1 MTDPRLPIAGPVRR
15 LPSGAGLPLPDYAT
29 PHAAG
34 LDLLAAVDAD
44 VVLRPLARALIPTG
58 IGIALP
64 DGFQAE
70 VRPRSGLALKHGIT
84 VLNGPGTIDADYRGE
99 IGVLLINL
107 GAEPFT
113 VGRGLRI
120 AQLAFWDDVVVLS
133 RYRESFVHRVFQS
146 ERGIG
151 APVNP
156 VRRRDK
162 NVRGWHVTFARHG
175 LYLLDAIHLRR
186 VIGRARAGGADVVLF
201 DRYLHDELANL
212 PLENPVTRAF
222 ARFAAALAPRP
233 DVAYLLDADPVAA
246 RERKPEYPL
255 DFLVDSR
262 RRYHALAPM
271 VGMTLI
277 PPLPLEDAKAVVVSR
292 FVERWNA
299 SRLQL
304 GDDAF
309 TAA

>member
-1 MTDPRLPIAGPVRR
+1 MTDARLPIAVPVRR

-64 DGFQAE
+64 EGFQAE

-120 AQLAFWDDVVVLS
+120 AQLVVTPATRIS
-133 RYRESFVHRVFQS
+133 WREDQALPESA
-146 ERGIG
+146 RG
-151 APVNP
+151 
-156 VRRRDK
+156 
-162 NVRGWHVTFARHG
+162 
-175 LYLLDAIHLRR
+175 
-186 VIGRARAGGADVVLF
+186 AGGFGSPRTPGAADI
-201 DRYLHDELANL
+201 RE
-212 PLENPVTRAF
+212 PRRA
-222 ARFAAALAPRP
+222 
-233 DVAYLLDADPVAA
+233 
-246 RERKPEYPL
+246 K
-255 DFLVDSR
+255 
-262 RRYHALAPM
+262 
-271 VGMTLI
+271 
-277 PPLPLEDAKAVVVSR
+277 
-292 FVERWNA
+292 
-299 SRLQL
+299 
-304 GDDAF
+304 
-309 TAA
+309 